1 MNDDANGFAQAAFGF
16 GAGCHA
22 HGFLGFLFFIDRRAQ
37 RQKTIPARSA
47 IRFASRKSPDSDRV
61 DSVRTRFRVLDGCR
75 GARNQRRHQNFISH

>member
-22 HGFLGFLFFIDRRAQ
+22 HGFLGFLLFIGRRAQ

-47 IRFASRKSPDSDRV
+47 IRFASR
-61 DSVRTRFRVLDGCR
+61 
-75 GARNQRRHQNFISH
+75 